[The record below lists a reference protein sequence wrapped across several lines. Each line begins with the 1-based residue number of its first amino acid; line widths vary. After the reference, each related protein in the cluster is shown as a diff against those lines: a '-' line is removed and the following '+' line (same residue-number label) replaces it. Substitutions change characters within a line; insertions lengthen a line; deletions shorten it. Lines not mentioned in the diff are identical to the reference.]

1 VNAGIDASDG
11 SGSANALESFRITQ
25 NRSRR
30 NSTPARRGWDIGT
43 LGDGDFG
50 GDGLA
55 TFSYRVRVPSGPR
68 LWVPTHVKVAL
79 AWNGQVTELNIFGLT
94 IPIASRLTL
103 DYDLLVLDESGARVA
118 TAASWD
124 NSFEIAEFD
133 GVPGRTY
140 TIRIRRWSGTGW
152 SWFGIA
158 WTVTGGLR
166 DFIGVDDLLEADT
179 VALLRE
185 RLPRPGASP
194 RRRPV
199 KRATAAAGRGGR

>member
-1 VNAGIDASDG
+1 MGERADAPPAGPSHRGTDARIGPGSPGCSSGPGG
-11 SGSANALESFRITQ
+11 SGWPWDELPE
-25 NRSRR
+25 RR
-30 NSTPARRGWDIGT
+30 ATRRRYA
-43 LGDGDFG
+43 
-50 GDGLA
+50 A

-79 AWNGQVTELNIFGLT
+79 AWNSRVTELNIFGLT

-103 DYDLLVLDESGARVA
+103 DFDLLVLDESGARVA
-118 TAASWD
+118 TSASWD
-124 NSFEIAEFD
+124 NSYEIAEFD

-140 TIRIRRWSGTGW
+140 TICIRRWSGTGW

-158 WTVTGGLR
+158 WTVIGGLR
-166 DFIGVDDLLEADT
+166 DFIVVDDLLEADT

-194 RRRPV
+194 RRRPMR
-199 KRATAAAGRGGR
+199 RATAAARGGGR